1 LIVIISGPGGVGKGT
16 VVDRLLKM
24 APDLHLSR
32 SWTTRPQRLGE
43 ADGAYEFVTREAFQR
58 RIAEGGFLEWT
69 ESASMPGHLYGTPS
83 LAGLDHDVVLEID
96 LDGARQVKELHPEAL
111 LILLVAPSREL
122 QEQRLRQRGDD
133 DRDVAHRLELGER
146 EERIGRQ
153 MADHV
158 VINDDIDRAAGE
170 VAGIIAGRR
179 PGRSWRRDEPP
190 SIRSD

>member
-16 VVDRLLKM
+16 VVDQLMRLV
-24 APDLHLSR
+24 PDLRLSR
-32 SWTTRPQRLGE
+32 SWTTRPQRPGE
-43 ADGAYEFVTREAFQR
+43 SDGAYQFVSRDEFQR
-58 RIAEGGFLEWT
+58 RISDGGFLEWT

-83 LAGLDHDVVLEID
+83 LGESDHDVVLEID
-96 LDGARQVKELHPEAL
+96 LDGARQVKEVHPEAL

-122 QEQRLRQRGDD
+122 QEQRLRRRGDS

-158 VINDDIDRAAGE
+158 VINDDLDRAAGE
-170 VAGIIAGRR
+170 VAGIIAGHRS
-179 PGRSWRRDEPP
+179 GRS
-190 SIRSD
+190 